1 MLPGEGAGEFCAALN
16 QWALCWN
23 AIAFLGNTGILLE
36 LVSSFCWTRPEEPGF
51 LWPSNCHCALLR
63 PLCDVLC
70 VTGFFHPGWRWR
82 QLFPP
87 QESPRGLCCLF
98 SSGASAPASG
108 HVFSCTDQHLSQD
121 LRDPL
126 CRLSGMFSPCSSVC
140 CSTAVSSSHFD
151 LPEFS
156 TLSSQTGPGRVPSR
170 PHPSS

>member
-1 MLPGEGAGEFCAALN
+1 M
-16 QWALCWN
+16 CWN

-51 LWPSNCHCALLR
+51 LWPSNCRCALLR